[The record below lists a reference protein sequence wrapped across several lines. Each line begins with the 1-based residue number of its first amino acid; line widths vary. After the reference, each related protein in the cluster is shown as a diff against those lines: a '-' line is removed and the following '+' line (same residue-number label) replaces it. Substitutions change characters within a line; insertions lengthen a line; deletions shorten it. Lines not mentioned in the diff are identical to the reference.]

1 MTMQPDQLRELRKSL
16 NWTQAD
22 MATAMGISRKA
33 VNEMEGRE
41 EPIDRRTELAAR
53 FLAGSVGRPSP
64 LLVERGATAAWGELL
79 SQSGA
84 HLRID
89 AQDNQIMGIVD
100 MDAVV
105 QAAFRAMNATL
116 SEQP

>member
-1 MTMQPDQLRELRKSL
+1 MTMQPDELRELRKSL

-41 EPIDRRTELAAR
+41 DPIDRRTELAAL
-53 FLAGSVGRPSP
+53 FLAGSLGRPSP
-64 LLVERGATAAWGELL
+64 LLVERGATAAWEELL
-79 SQSGA
+79 SQSGP

-89 AQDNQIMGIVD
+89 ADDNQVIGTVD
-100 MDAVV
+100 MDAVA
-105 QAAFRAMNATL
+105 QAVFRAMNAAL